1 MYLFGIRQTNISEDV
16 METIYLKRKIDDF
29 LLKWKADNDRKPLIV
44 KGCRQIG
51 KTESIRH
58 FAKVAGYDSFIEIN
72 FVKDEKYKKII
83 VDGYTASAI
92 IKNIS
97 LLDPSKRFI
106 DGKTLIFF
114 DEITEFPDI
123 ATSLKFF
130 KEDGRFDVI
139 CSGSM
144 LGVNYKKIE
153 SNSVGYKTDYEMY
166 SLDFEEFLWAK
177 GYKEDVIED
186 MLLHMKTFTPFNE
199 LEMSVYHGI
208 FLDYVVLGG
217 MPAVVKDYIQKGTF
231 EGSLDTQ
238 HQLIAD
244 YKEDIRKYAQGVY
257 QTRILNVFN
266 SIASQL
272 AKENK
277 KFQISKVE
285 KNARFRDYRGC
296 AEWLVDAGIVN
307 ACYCLND
314 VELPLS
320 GNCDTDKFKLY
331 FCDTG
336 LLVSLLDEESQEDL
350 RANKNLGVYK
360 GALYENIVSEALVK
374 TGYKLYYYK
383 KENATLEEDFFI
395 RSANNLIPVEVKAQ
409 GGRSKSLRTLIS
421 SDKYSDIAYGFK
433 LSANNIGYSEQIYT
447 FPYFCTFLLKRF
459 MATFKPIEENQ

>member
-1 MYLFGIRQTNISEDV
+1 MEKTYLR
-16 METIYLKRKIDDF
+16 RKIDDF
-29 LLKWKADNDRKPLIV
+29 LLKWKSDEDRKPLIV

-51 KTESIRH
+51 KTESIKH
-58 FAKVAGYDSFIEIN
+58 FAKIVGYESFVEIN
-72 FVKDEKYKKII
+72 FVRDEKYKKITD
-83 VDGYTASAI
+83 DGYTASAI

-97 LLDPSKRFI
+97 LLDPTKKFI

-114 DEITEFPDI
+114 DEVTEFPEI

-130 KEDGRFDVI
+130 KEGGRFDVI

-166 SLDFEEFLWAK
+166 SMDFEEFLWAK
-177 GYKEDVIED
+177 GYDDATTED
-186 MLLHMKTFTPFNE
+186 MLSHLKTLTPFSE
-199 LEMSVYHGI
+199 LEMSVYRGI

-217 MPAVVKDYIQKGTF
+217 MPAVVKDYVKKGTF

-238 HQLIAD
+238 RQLIAD
-244 YKEDIRKYAQGVY
+244 YKEDIRKYAQGVD

-266 SIASQL
+266 SVASQL

-277 KFQISKVE
+277 KFQISKIE

-296 AEWLVDAGIVN
+296 AEWLADAGIVN
-307 ACYCLND
+307 VCYCLSD

-336 LLVSLLDEESQEDL
+336 LLVALLDEESQEDL

-360 GALYENIVSEALVK
+360 GAIYENIVSEALVK
-374 TGYKLYYYK
+374 SGYKLYYYK
-383 KENATLEEDFFI
+383 KDNGTLEEDFFI
-395 RSANNLIPVEVKAQ
+395 RSANNLIPIEVKADK
-409 GGRSKSLRTLIS
+409 GRSKSLKTLIS
-421 SDKYSDIAYGFK
+421 SENYPDVAYGFK
-433 LSANNIGYSEQIYT
+433 LSANNVGYSERIYT
-447 FPYFCTFLLKRF
+447 FPYFCAFLLKRF
-459 MATFKPIEENQ
+459 MKTFTPIER

>member
-1 MYLFGIRQTNISEDV
+1 

-72 FVKDEKYKKII
+72 FVKEEKYKKII

-231 EGSLDTQ
+231 EGSLNTQ

-244 YKEDIRKYAQGVY
+244 YKEDIRKYAQGVD
-257 QTRILNVFN
+257 QTRILNVLN

>member
-1 MYLFGIRQTNISEDV
+1 MEKTYLR
-16 METIYLKRKIDDF
+16 RKIDDF
-29 LLKWKADNDRKPLIV
+29 LLKWKSDEDRKPLIV

-51 KTESIRH
+51 KTESIKH
-58 FAKVAGYDSFIEIN
+58 FARIAGYESLVEIN
-72 FVKDEKYKKII
+72 FVRDEKYKKITD
-83 VDGYTASAI
+83 DGYTASAI

-97 LLDPSKRFI
+97 LLDPTKKFI

-114 DEITEFPDI
+114 DEVTEFPEI

-166 SLDFEEFLWAK
+166 SMDFEEFLWAK
-177 GYKEDVIED
+177 GYDDATTED
-186 MLLHMKTFTPFNE
+186 MLSHLKTLTPFSE
-199 LEMSVYHGI
+199 LEMSVYRGI

-217 MPAVVKDYIQKGTF
+217 MPAVVKDYVKKGTF

-238 HQLIAD
+238 RQLIAD
-244 YKEDIRKYAQGVY
+244 YKEDIRKYAQGVD

-266 SIASQL
+266 SVASQL

-277 KFQISKVE
+277 KFQISKIE

-296 AEWLVDAGIVN
+296 AEWLADAGIVN
-307 ACYCLND
+307 VCYCLSD

-336 LLVSLLDEESQEDL
+336 LLVALLDEESQEDL

-360 GALYENIVSEALVK
+360 GAIYENIVSEALVK
-374 TGYKLYYYK
+374 SGYKLYYYK
-383 KENATLEEDFFI
+383 KDNGTLEEDFFI
-395 RSANNLIPVEVKAQ
+395 RSANNLIPIEVKADKD
-409 GGRSKSLRTLIS
+409 RSKSLKTLIS
-421 SDKYSDIAYGFK
+421 SENYPDVAYGFK
-433 LSANNIGYSEQIYT
+433 LSANNVGYSERIYT
-447 FPYFCTFLLKRF
+447 FPYFCAFLLKRF
-459 MATFKPIEENQ
+459 MKTFTPIER

>member
-1 MYLFGIRQTNISEDV
+1 

-106 DGKTLIFF
+106 DGNTLIFF

-244 YKEDIRKYAQGVY
+244 YKEDIRKYAQGVD

>member
-1 MYLFGIRQTNISEDV
+1 

-58 FAKVAGYDSFIEIN
+58 FAKVAGYESFIEIN
-72 FVKDEKYKKII
+72 FVKEAKYKKII

-231 EGSLDTQ
+231 EGSLNTQ